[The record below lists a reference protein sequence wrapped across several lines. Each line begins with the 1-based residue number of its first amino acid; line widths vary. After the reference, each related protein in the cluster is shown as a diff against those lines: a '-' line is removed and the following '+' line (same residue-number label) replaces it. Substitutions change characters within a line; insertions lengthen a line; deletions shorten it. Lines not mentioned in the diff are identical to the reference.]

1 MFHPNGQGI
10 PLHNRPGLLAWRAAG
25 GLSIESKPIEKLHAD
40 KRAKWTLALLILAAG
55 LFVTFL
61 LCICLGTVYIPPG
74 RVLDILIGNTE
85 GIPPAEVNIIQQV
98 RLPRILLA
106 GVVGAC
112 LSIAGVALQGLF
124 KNPMASPSVI
134 GISQGAAF
142 GASLTIV
149 LGFTLAEGD
158 FAIPVAAFIFAMIT
172 LFLVYM
178 LGKVEGALPTT
189 TLLLA
194 GIAVG
199 AFFSAM
205 VSLLQ
210 ILAAQGST
218 GTMERVVFW
227 MMGSLSFANWD
238 QFWIVLAFLI
248 PGFALLFLFSRD
260 LNAMIVGETHATSL
274 GVDPKTTTK
283 IMLLG
288 SALVTGAAVAFTG
301 VIAFV
306 GLIVPHIMRM
316 MIGPDNRILFPAS
329 VLAGAIFLIATDTVA
344 RTIMAPQEL
353 PVGIITALM
362 GAPFFLYLL
371 RRKREATEW

>member
-1 MFHPNGQGI
+1 MEPKGI
-10 PLHNRPGLLAWRAAG
+10 
-25 GLSIESKPIEKLHAD
+25 EELHA
-40 KRAKWTLALLILAAG
+40 KKLAKWTLALVMLVVA
-55 LFVTFL
+55 LFAIIV
-61 LCICLGTVYIPPG
+61 LCICLGAVYIPPE
-74 RVLDILIGNTE
+74 RVMAILMGNTS
-85 GIPPAEVNIIQQV
+85 GASSAEVNIIQLV

-112 LSIAGVALQGLF
+112 LSIAGVALQGIF

-142 GASLTIV
+142 GASLTLV
-149 LGFTLAEGD
+149 LGFSLASGD
-158 FAIPVAAFIFAMIT
+158 FSIPVSAFLFAMIT

-178 LGKVEGALPTT
+178 LGRVEGALPTT

-199 AFFSAM
+199 AFFSAL

-210 ILAAQGST
+210 IFAAQGAV

-227 MMGSLSFANWD
+227 LMGGLNSANWT
-238 QFWIVLAFLI
+238 QFWIVLFFLV
-248 PGFALLFLFSRD
+248 PGFFLLFFFSRE

-274 GVDPKTTTK
+274 GVDPRTTTK
-283 IMLLG
+283 TMLFG

-301 VIAFV
+301 IIAFV

-316 MIGPDNRILFPAS
+316 LIGPDNRILFPS
-329 VLAGAIFLIATDTVA
+329 SLLAGAIFLIATDTVA

-362 GAPFFLYLL
+362 GGPFFLYLL

>member
-1 MFHPNGQGI
+1 M
-10 PLHNRPGLLAWRAAG
+10 
-25 GLSIESKPIEKLHAD
+25 EKKPIEQLHAE
-40 KRAKWTLALLILAAG
+40 KLAKWTLAILVLVGA
-55 LFVTFL
+55 LFVTIV
-61 LCICLGTVYIPPG
+61 LCICLGTVYIPPD
-74 RVLDILIGNTE
+74 RVLAILAGNTE
-85 GIPPAEVNIIQQV
+85 GIPPAEVSIIQQV
-98 RLPRILLA
+98 RLPRIMLA

-112 LSIAGVALQGLF
+112 LSIAGVALQGIF

-149 LGFTLAEGD
+149 LGFTIAEGD
-158 FAIPVAAFIFAMIT
+158 FAIPVSAFVFAMFT

-227 MMGSLSFANWD
+227 MMGSLNSANWS
-238 QFWIVLAFLI
+238 QFWIVLAFLV
-248 PGFALLFLFSRD
+248 PGFLLLFAFSRD

-274 GVDPKTTTK
+274 GVDPKNTTK
-283 IMLLG
+283 IMLFG
-288 SALVTGAAVAFTG
+288 AALVTGAAVAFTG

-316 MIGPDNRILFPAS
+316 LIGPDNRILFPAS
-329 VLAGAIFLIATDTVA
+329 LFAGAIFLIATDTVA

>member
-1 MFHPNGQGI
+1 MDPVGI
-10 PLHNRPGLLAWRAAG
+10 D
-25 GLSIESKPIEKLHAD
+25 ELHAR
-40 KRAKWTLALLILAAG
+40 KLAKWTFAMVVLVIG
-55 LFVTFL
+55 LFATIVL
-61 LCICLGTVYIPPG
+61 SICVGAVYIPPEK
-74 RVLDILIGNTE
+74 VLAILTGNTA
-85 GIPPAEVNIIQQV
+85 GSSAAEVNIIQLV

-112 LSIAGVALQGLF
+112 LSIAGVALQGIF

-142 GASLTIV
+142 GASLTLV
-149 LGFTLAEGD
+149 LGFSLVSGD
-158 FAIPVAAFIFAMIT
+158 FAIPTSAFLFSMIT
-172 LFLVYM
+172 LFLVYI

-199 AFFSAM
+199 AFFSAL

-210 ILAAQGST
+210 IVAAQGTT

-227 MMGSLSFANWD
+227 LMGGLNSANWT
-238 QFWIVLAFLI
+238 QFWIVLLFLI
-248 PGFALLFLFSRD
+248 PGFVVLYAFSRD

-283 IMLLG
+283 IMLFG
-288 SALVTGAAVAFTG
+288 AALVTGAAVAFTG
-301 VIAFV
+301 IIAFV

-316 MIGPDNRILFPAS
+316 LIGPDNRVLFPAS
-329 VLAGAIFLIATDTVA
+329 LLAGAIFLIATDTVA

-362 GAPFFLYLL
+362 GGPFFLYLL

>member
-1 MFHPNGQGI
+1 M
-10 PLHNRPGLLAWRAAG
+10 
-25 GLSIESKPIEKLHAD
+25 ESKPIEQLHAD
-40 KRAKWTLALLILAAG
+40 KLARWGLALLLLVGA

-61 LCICLGTVYIPPG
+61 VCLCLGTVYIPPEK
-74 RVLDILIGNTE
+74 VLAILLGNTS
-85 GIPPAEVNIIQQV
+85 GASPAEVNIIQHV
-98 RLPRILLA
+98 REPRILLA

-112 LSIAGVALQGLF
+112 LSIAGAALQGIF

-142 GASLTIV
+142 GASLMIV
-149 LGFTLAEGD
+149 LGFTIVGGD
-158 FAIPVAAFIFAMIT
+158 FAIPISAFVFAMIT
-172 LFLVYM
+172 LFLVYR
-178 LGKVEGALPTT
+178 LGRVEGALPTT

-227 MMGSLSFANWD
+227 MMGSLSLANWD
-238 QFWIVLAFLI
+238 QVWIVLAFLV
-248 PGFALLFLFSRD
+248 PGFVLLFAFSRD

-274 GVDPKTTTK
+274 GVDPKNTTK
-283 IMLLG
+283 IMLFG
-288 SALVTGAAVAFTG
+288 AALVTGAAVAFTG

-316 MIGPDNRILFPAS
+316 ILGPDNRILFPAS
-329 VLAGAIFLIATDTVA
+329 LLAGAIFLIATDTVA
-344 RTIMAPQEL
+344 RTVMSPQEL

>member
-1 MFHPNGQGI
+1 MEEK
-10 PLHNRPGLLAWRAAG
+10 
-25 GLSIESKPIEKLHAD
+25 SIEKLHAA
-40 KRAKWTLALLILAAG
+40 KLGKWTLAIVLLVVA
-55 LFVTFL
+55 LFATIII
-61 LCICLGTVYIPPG
+61 CICLGTVYIPPG
-74 RVLDILIGNTE
+74 RVLSILIGNTE
-85 GIPPAEVNIIQQV
+85 GIPPTEVVIIQQV
-98 RLPRILLA
+98 RLPRILMA

-112 LSIAGVALQGLF
+112 LSIAGVALQGIF

-149 LGFTLAEGD
+149 LGFTLAQGD
-158 FAIPVAAFIFAMIT
+158 FAIPVSAFLFAMLT

-199 AFFSAM
+199 AFFSAL

-227 MMGSLSFANWD
+227 MMGSLAMANWS
-238 QFWIVLAFLI
+238 QFWIVLAFLV
-248 PGFALLFLFSRD
+248 PGFLLLFAFSRD

-283 IMLLG
+283 IMLFG

-316 MIGPDNRILFPAS
+316 LIGPDNRILFPAS
-329 VLAGAIFLIATDTVA
+329 LFAGAIFLILTDTVA

-362 GAPFFLYLL
+362 GGPFFLYLL

>member
-1 MFHPNGQGI
+1 MESK
-10 PLHNRPGLLAWRAAG
+10 
-25 GLSIESKPIEKLHAD
+25 SIEQLHAE
-40 KRAKWTLALLILAAG
+40 KMARWALALIILVVA
-55 LFVTFL
+55 LFVTSIVCL
-61 LCICLGTVYIPPG
+61 CLGTIYIPPG
-74 RVLDILIGNTE
+74 KVLAILIGNTE
-85 GIPPAEVNIIQQV
+85 GASPAEVNIIQQV
-98 RLPRILLA
+98 REPRIVMA
-106 GVVGAC
+106 GLVGAC
-112 LSIAGVALQGLF
+112 LSIAGTALQGIF

-142 GASLTIV
+142 GASLMIV
-149 LGFTLAEGD
+149 LGFTLVAGN
-158 FAIPVAAFIFAMIT
+158 FAIPVSAFVFAMVT
-172 LFLVYM
+172 LLLVYM
-178 LGKVEGALPTT
+178 LGRVEGALPTT

-227 MMGSLSFANWD
+227 LMGSLNTANWT
-238 QFWIVLAFLI
+238 QTWIVLAFLI
-248 PGFALLFLFSRD
+248 PGFILLFAFSRD

-274 GVDPKTTTK
+274 GVDPKNTVK
-283 IMLLG
+283 IMLFG

-316 MIGPDNRILFPAS
+316 IIGPDNRILFPAS
-329 VLAGAIFLIATDTVA
+329 LLAGAIFLIATDTVA

-353 PVGIITALM
+353 PVGVITSLM

-371 RRKREATEW
+371 RRRKEATEW

>member
-1 MFHPNGQGI
+1 MK
-10 PLHNRPGLLAWRAAG
+10 AK
-25 GLSIESKPIEKLHAD
+25 SIEQLHAEKLG
-40 KRAKWTLALLILAAG
+40 RWTLSLIVLIVALFI
-55 LFVTFL
+55 TII
-61 LCICLGTVYIPPG
+61 LCICLGTVYIPPD
-74 RVLDILIGNTE
+74 RVLAILTGNTA
-85 GIPPAEVNIIQQV
+85 GIPAYEVNIIQQV

-112 LSIAGVALQGLF
+112 LSIAGTALQGIF

-149 LGFTLAEGD
+149 LGFTVIAGD
-158 FAIPVAAFIFAMIT
+158 FAIPVSAFLFAMLT

-199 AFFSAM
+199 AFFSAL
-205 VSLLQ
+205 VSLMQ

-227 MMGSLSFANWD
+227 MMGSLSLANWS

-248 PGFALLFLFSRD
+248 PGFILLFAFSRD

-283 IMLLG
+283 IMLSG
-288 SALVTGAAVAFTG
+288 AALVTGAAVAFTG

-316 MIGPDNRILFPAS
+316 LIGPDNRILFPAS
-329 VLAGAIFLIATDTVA
+329 LLGGAIFLILTDTVA
-344 RTIMAPQEL
+344 RTVMAPQEL

-362 GAPFFLYLL
+362 GGPFFLYLL